1 MNTFAISLYGAEGK
15 LHCFAVTAPLLVKV
29 YQTLMESPDS
39 EPIQAI
45 EPEPEV
51 MPEVKPASKPAPK
64 QEPEPT
70 LNDAAFAD
78 SLGKLIASV

>member
-15 LHCFAVTAPLLVKV
+15 LHCFAVTAPLLVRV
-29 YQTLMESPDS
+29 YQTLMDSPDS

-45 EPEPEV
+45 APEAKTTPK
-51 MPEVKPASKPAPK
+51 PEVKPTPAPKPAP
-64 QEPEPT
+64 EPGRD
-70 LNDAAFAD
+70 DAAFAD